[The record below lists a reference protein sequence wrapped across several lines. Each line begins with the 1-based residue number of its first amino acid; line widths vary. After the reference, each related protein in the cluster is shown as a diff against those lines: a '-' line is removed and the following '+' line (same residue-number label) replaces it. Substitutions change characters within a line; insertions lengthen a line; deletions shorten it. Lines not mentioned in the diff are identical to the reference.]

1 MVRKKSRLTKPLL
14 FVLMTVI
21 LVFFLFPFVIALL
34 NSFKPLSEILKN
46 PLAAPEEFQLSNYV
60 KAWETLN
67 IPHAFMNTV
76 IITGVSVLLLV
87 LLTAM
92 SSYWITRRR
101 SRITV
106 VLDKFIVG
114 SALIPFAT
122 IMLPLVLV
130 IRNLNLIGTY
140 AAGILTYI
148 GIGFPLAYL
157 IMKSAVKAIPLEM
170 DEAAML
176 DGCTPLQTLFHIIF
190 PLLRPTIATVVI
202 SDVFWIWNEFQI
214 ALIFLN
220 TRKLQTIQL
229 AINSMFGQ
237 YSTKWDI
244 ALPGLLISIIPIVV
258 LFLLMQKHVVSGIMK
273 GAVKN

>member
-1 MVRKKSRLTKPLL
+1 MVRKKNRLTKPLL
-14 FVLMTVI
+14 FILMAVI

-34 NSFKPLSEILKN
+34 NSFKPLSEILKK

-76 IITGVSVLLLV
+76 IITGVSVLFLV

-101 SRITV
+101 NGVTT

-176 DGCTPLQTLFHIIF
+176 DGCSPLQTFFHIIF
-190 PLLRPTIATVVI
+190 PLIRPTIATVVI

-244 ALPGLLISIIPIVV
+244 ALPGLLISIVPIVV

>member
-176 DGCTPLQTLFHIIF
+176 DGCTPLQTFFHIIF

>member
-1 MVRKKSRLTKPLL
+1 MVRKKSLLTKPLL
-14 FVLMTVI
+14 FVLMAVI
-21 LVFFLFPFVIALL
+21 LVFFLFPFAIALL

-46 PLAAPEEFQLSNYV
+46 PLAAPEEFQPSNYA

-67 IPHAFMNTV
+67 LPHAFMNTV
-76 IITGVSVLLLV
+76 IITGISVLLLV

-101 SRITV
+101 SGITA

-157 IMKSAVKAIPLEM
+157 IMKSAVKAIPMEM

-176 DGCTPLQTLFHIIF
+176 DGCSPLQTFFHIIL
-190 PLLRPTIATVVI
+190 PLIRPTIATVVI

-244 ALPGLLISIIPIVV
+244 ALPGLLISIVPIVV